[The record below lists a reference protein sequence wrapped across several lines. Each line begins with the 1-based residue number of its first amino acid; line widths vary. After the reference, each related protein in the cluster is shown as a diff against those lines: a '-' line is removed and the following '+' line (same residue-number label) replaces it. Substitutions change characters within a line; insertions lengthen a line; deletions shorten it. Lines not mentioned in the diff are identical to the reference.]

1 MEKKLE
7 EKLLY
12 ELEHH
17 SFRKYSENYFKQYFA
32 TPEEIGRSK
41 RKRVVNAKIVNIYS
55 TYKKRLLCR
64 SFYIEEGFENKEF
77 YRYIYE
83 VKRQLA
89 GLKQMVTNRVYAS
102 SFGGILILTGNW
114 YRNYFTYTVNV
125 NGNEMLWEKNNVDSY
140 IFYDNIKY
148 KVAEHN
154 DYRHFLD
161 SSIHKYCAFEF
172 TDYRVEELFKYLKKY
187 DDHPKQIEMLAK
199 MGLQHLIRNTAG
211 LRFTKPMPQ
220 FLGIDKNDIEY
231 LRHLKLPLT
240 EFRKNLEWIR
250 KYKIKHMHEYILYK
264 TLIECN
270 INPTQKLF
278 DYLNRQCETI
288 KENLYGATGRYVS
301 YSISN
306 VINLYTDYIKMGRE
320 IAMIMNS
327 SNRYPADLKKAHDE
341 LNKNIYVLRNEKK
354 DKKIL
359 SNSRKYDKYI
369 YFNDNYL
376 ICPCRNSG
384 ELIEESNVLNHC
396 VKQYIDRVCENQT
409 EIFFIRKKEEPN
421 RPYVTLELKQKE
433 IKQCYGKNDYIP
445 DDHVKEFVKEWA
457 NKNKLKLNIWRCGN
471 G

>member
-1 MEKKLE
+1 
-7 EKLLY
+7 
-12 ELEHH
+12 
-17 SFRKYSENYFKQYFA
+17 
-32 TPEEIGRSK
+32 
-41 RKRVVNAKIVNIYS
+41 
-55 TYKKRLLCR
+55 
-64 SFYIEEGFENKEF
+64 
-77 YRYIYE
+77 
-83 VKRQLA
+83 
-89 GLKQMVTNRVYAS
+89 
-102 SFGGILILTGNW
+102 
-114 YRNYFTYTVNV
+114 
-125 NGNEMLWEKNNVDSY
+125 
-140 IFYDNIKY
+140 
-148 KVAEHN
+148 
-154 DYRHFLD
+154 
-161 SSIHKYCAFEF
+161 
-172 TDYRVEELFKYLKKY
+172 
-187 DDHPKQIEMLAK
+187 
-199 MGLQHLIRNTAG
+199 
-211 LRFTKPMPQ
+211 MPQ

-250 KYKIKHMHEYILYK
+250 KYKIKHMYEYILYK